1 MEDEARTTWIQGASR
16 GLGLA
21 LTREALRRDPEV
33 TVIATA
39 RQLDGSPGLDELE
52 LRAPGRLLRFACDA
66 SDPASVEAAVSAIA
80 AAVPRL
86 DAIWNVAGI
95 LQEGDHRPEKRLE
108 QVRLESL
115 ERLFGVNAFGPLL
128 VLRAALPLLPRD
140 RTVHLVNLSARVGS
154 IEDNR
159 LGGWYGYRASKA
171 ALNMFVRTAAI
182 ELRRRLLDLPRGAPG
197 HRCDGTIGALWHRRT
212 GRPGDGRQAAPGSR
226 RTLRPRVF
234 GELPGLG
241 RLGDPLVNAISR
253 R

>member
-182 ELRRRLLDLPRGAPG
+182 ELRRRLPRAICLAVHPGTVATELSEPFGTGERVDPETAAKRLLDLVE
-197 HRCDGTIGALWHRRT
+197 RCGPESSGSFLAWDG
-212 GRPGDGRQAAPGSR
+212 S
-226 RTLRPRVF
+226 
-234 GELPGLG
+234 
-241 RLGDPLVNAISR
+241 AIPW
-253 R
+253 